1 MNSTVTIRAAT
12 RSDLPEVVALWQ
24 EHQEFHAQ
32 CDPYFERSSNPNPGF
47 LNFLQEDLDNLGLF
61 VAQVETRIVGFILGE
76 ITSRPPCFASIE
88 YGIINDLAVTAEW
101 RRKGIGKLL
110 VEKGMNWFT
119 EKGIHRIE
127 ARVLMSNSLA
137 SNFWHKAGF
146 DPYMETVYKVV

>member
-12 RSDLPEVVALWQ
+12 RSDLPELIALWQ

-61 VAQVETRIVGFILGE
+61 VAQVETKIVGFILGE
-76 ITSRPPCFASIE
+76 IASRPPCFASID
-88 YGIINDLAVTAEW
+88 YGIIDDLAVTAEW

-137 SNFWHKAGF
+137 SNFWHNAGF